1 MSRIGLAVVSLAL
14 VGAAAR
20 AAEEPAPIPREV
32 LAAADYVKGRTVF
45 QSRCSACHALAEGS
59 ADLAGPALHGMFGR
73 KAGGRDTFGYSDALM
88 NAGFIWTPARLAAW
102 LADPEGY
109 LPGNIMMIPEAVPER
124 DRINMVSFMMVET
137 GAADWPRPEIVN
149 ANAAVDADKPYA
161 ERFPSFW
168 NHMMFNT
175 VRYAWERPGAS
186 DYVVDVY
193 YNVDGSV
200 TSNQPKVAG
209 FWHIAERPPA
219 PPMFCYALQG
229 LAVEPGVVV
238 ECVPVAA
245 MSIPRFKERLWQ
257 SKGYGGQV
265 IHGGILP
272 GRPEAAA
279 VPKGGMTD
287 QGGRAQGGRVEG
299 ESGEG
304 GRSEEGRVP

>member
-1 MSRIGLAVVSLAL
+1 MPGTWIAILLFAGLSSASMA
-14 VGAAAR
+14 G
-20 AAEEPAPIPREV
+20 EPAPIARDV
-32 LAAADYVKGRTVF
+32 LAKADYVKGRAAF

-59 ADLAGPALHGMFGR
+59 ADLAGPALYGMFAR
-73 KAGGRDTFGYSDALM
+73 AAGAKPGFEFSDALKK
-88 NAGFIWTPARLAAW
+88 AGFTWTPAQLMAW
-102 LADPEGY
+102 LADPVGY

-149 ANAAVDADKPYA
+149 ANAAMDSAKPYP

-175 VRYAWERPGAS
+175 VRYAWERPGEA
-186 DYVVDVY
+186 DYVLDVY
-193 YNVDGSV
+193 YNEDGSV
-200 TSNQPKVAG
+200 TSNQKEVSG
-209 FWHIAERPPA
+209 FWHIAETSPA

-229 LAVEPGVVV
+229 LAVEPGVMV

-257 SKGYGGQV
+257 SKGYQGQV

-272 GRPEAAA
+272 GRPEKTAAA
-279 VPKGGMTD
+279 NAPPM
-287 QGGRAQGGRVEG
+287 GGRA
-299 ESGEG
+299 
-304 GRSEEGRVP
+304 P